1 LSKGERAGRHGIE
14 DVADGIRLLVCPIRP
29 ALGLDQLLIQRLK
42 PITIIGIG
50 RGNLG
55 FKAGDVVAALD
66 ALPQFVLN
74 KIGNAERVVH
84 A

>member
-1 LSKGERAGRHGIE
+1 MVIGSSSGKLSR
-14 DVADGIRLLVCPIRP
+14 
-29 ALGLDQLLIQRLK
+29 
-42 PITIIGIG
+42 
-50 RGNLG
+50 N
-55 FKAGDVVAALD
+55 AGDVVAALD